1 MYHGMELL
9 SLSMFEW
16 PQISFPRKEVVKTAL
31 TNVSTPDLSNEYE
44 LDEDTNMWHE
54 YNTT

>member
-16 PQISFPRKEVVKTAL
+16 PQISLARKEVVKTTL

>member
-1 MYHGMELL
+1 
-9 SLSMFEW
+9 MFEW

-31 TNVSTPDLSNEYE
+31 TNVSTPDLSNEYQ
-44 LDEDTNMWHE
+44 LNEDTNMWHE